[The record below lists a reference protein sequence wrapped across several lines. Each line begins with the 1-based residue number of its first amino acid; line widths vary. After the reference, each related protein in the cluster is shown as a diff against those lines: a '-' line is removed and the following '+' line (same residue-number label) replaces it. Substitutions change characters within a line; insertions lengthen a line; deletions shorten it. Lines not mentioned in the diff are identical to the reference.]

1 MSKYSRIFHHIT
13 VDDVKRKK
21 RENIVL
27 EKYKEEQERKKEE
40 ELIEIEKIKSDWRT
54 ELDEKALQEQMM
66 TTSTVFSYAID
77 AEPDVNLAD
86 IDAGLAGSFAPN
98 EDPLVAATDYGA
110 AGQPGGMFYTN
121 VASNGS
127 GSGDGGGF
135 DVDASY
141 LQFKGGYPY
150 GSDVQAPD
158 SRFAAL
164 DPIDCLEMDTIIVTG
179 IMGNGSNGGRNPTV
193 GDYGPHDSDDAA
205 LWVYYS
211 LPGVTDE
218 MTPLSI
224 NPNGDDAPEGYD
236 FYGDAIIM
244 PGNPDAG
251 SGWQQKG
258 GGASLQDYVLSI
270 PEWARSSATQFYLV
284 QPFFYGTAN
293 STAGGPNFGVT
304 RVRYQRRTPI
314 SVVVSLDSPQAS
326 SFIRD
331 GSPAGWKGDRKKRL
345 RELRRQLRA
354 SRSYT
359 DNRFGRYFPG
369 SMSIP
374 PGLDV
379 TASPLGYS
387 QMRGRWESPA
397 EFNRQQPAE
406 FNRQQP
412 AEFNRAANQRAHR
425 SQWGSGGGS
434 FRNLDPRASFA
445 KMDATNAILQ
455 KGLTKQP
462 GRSLR
467 SWWDQGRNVRVPNER
482 TASWSRLRADDRQQI
497 GKFRNPRTGRIEGGS
512 LPNLRKGY
520 QVRQFATGRGGI
532 TRTLNPF
539 LGRGQGLRSGPT
551 PLARQQ
557 LERPFRNLKART
569 TNVSRTVRNWVRNVR
584 SQQNQTSASQRR
596 SINTAKKQARA
607 NFRARIDASIN
618 QDSRWNVTSR
628 DKYGREIKRITGSK
642 NRTPTSTN
650 RTNRVLSAVRNY
662 GMKRGLR
669 TAATFA
675 ARRIAPKLIPGI
687 GWISTAYDVYTGGK
701 AVYNW
706 WKGRNQQQVHSK
718 PSTPRV
724 RRTSPK
730 PRRVKSRTRRTYTSR
745 SRSTSRR
752 TTSRRTTTRRS
763 TSRRT
768 SPKPQRSYSYKRT
781 SPKTQRGKSYSTS
794 PKPQRSYKTRRVG
807 GQGGLRLGAT
817 TQRSNNRTR
826 RYSSSTR
833 KTPRKTQAQRSRDV
847 GKRSTQKK
855 GVWGRIKS
863 LFSRKK
869 STSPN
874 RSQRRSRYSRRYKQ
888 RNDFEMQ
895 GNILMETK
903 LKKPKAF
910 FKKADI
916 KPVYPEDPPPEPIN
930 GWHPDLVDGEKVSNR
945 YNKLDPISAKAMPK
959 TGNPHIDKKVAKAA
973 KKPKVKKPRV
983 MKHLNVED
991 VRQKNI
997 ELKQQ
1002 KPQVIIESVEP
1013 VKHVDWR
1020 SDLGTV
1026 LEG

>member
-387 QMRGRWESPA
+387 QLRGRWE
-397 EFNRQQPAE
+397 RPAE

-425 SQWGSGGGS
+425 SQWGSGSGS
-434 FRNLDPRASFA
+434 FRNLDPSASFA
-445 KMDATNAILQ
+445 KMDAARALLQ
-455 KGLTKQP
+455 KRSVRSTPKGKNY
-462 GRSLR
+462 RSLSKR
-467 SWWDQGRNVRVPNER
+467 YRAVTRNYGSKYWNKG
-482 TASWSRLRADDRQQI
+482 ASST
-497 GKFRNPRTGRIEGGS
+497 N
-512 LPNLRKGY
+512 
-520 QVRQFATGRGGI
+520 RGGI
-532 TRTLNPF
+532 KSDWNMRWRTKGGSGRWNP
-539 LGRGQGLRSGPT
+539 LGAFSPKALRTGPT
-551 PLARQQ
+551 QD
-557 LERPFRNLKART
+557 
-569 TNVSRTVRNWVRNVR
+569 VR
-584 SQQNQTSASQRR
+584 SLAKRFGYNPQTKPNYGAISRRQQNQTSASQRR
-596 SINTAKKQARA
+596 AINTAKKQARA

-642 NRTPTSTN
+642 HRTPTSTN
-650 RTNRVLSAVRNY
+650 RTNRVLSTIRNY

-687 GWISTAYDVYTGGK
+687 GWASTAYDVYTGGK

-752 TTSRRTTTRRS
+752 TTSRRPTTRRS